1 MTFHHQTG
9 RMPAVQLAIP
19 GLALGLA
26 LVAGARAQD
35 IAELQWRQG
44 TLGALEM
51 ALAEPSHHFETHWYP
66 LFPWVASFREEGGT
80 APLATAL
87 AGMQPEFLL
96 PLLWHGPGGAA
107 AIPDATKR
115 LQKLGLGTALVVSG
129 PSKGELIDLL
139 RVAHLSRQPWRI
151 ATMTLRR
158 YAEDPLMATSVRDAA
173 LGELAARKELL
184 GLPTPP
190 TRLDSRDTTRPV
202 PSIPVGSSWWLALDL
217 ARFGPIDPVWQ
228 ARRGWAVR
236 SAATYLL
243 AMGASTSPATLAD
256 MQRWVDG
263 PGQLPVELAQLVGN
277 WRVDRM
283 LLVGY
288 QAPRVGWFLVLDGA
302 FDVPRLRAALLAAG
316 ATVERLPEGAV
327 AGAALRLGA
336 WSVTV
341 RSDSLEIA
349 TSEIAR
355 RERAALDGRF
365 RSLADQGAAFGGWNE
380 QVSLGLGGLE
390 ASRGTWSSSGRR
402 LQAHIAVVDP
412 DRAAAQLQAERSL
425 LGHDPD
431 RILDGVLPVR
441 ELEAEAPGVRESD
454 RDEEACRR
462 LVSAVQ
468 VAVEESALV
477 VTVDLGG
484 WPELELIRLLKRWP
498 RQWLLE
504 LRK

>member
-1 MTFHHQTG
+1 
-9 RMPAVQLAIP
+9 
-19 GLALGLA
+19 
-26 LVAGARAQD
+26 
-35 IAELQWRQG
+35 
-44 TLGALEM
+44 
-51 ALAEPSHHFETHWYP
+51 
-66 LFPWVASFREEGGT
+66 
-80 APLATAL
+80 
-87 AGMQPEFLL
+87 
-96 PLLWHGPGGAA
+96 
-107 AIPDATKR
+107 
-115 LQKLGLGTALVVSG
+115 
-129 PSKGELIDLL
+129 
-139 RVAHLSRQPWRI
+139 
-151 ATMTLRR
+151 
-158 YAEDPLMATSVRDAA
+158 
-173 LGELAARKELL
+173 
-184 GLPTPP
+184 
-190 TRLDSRDTTRPV
+190 
-202 PSIPVGSSWWLALDL
+202 
-217 ARFGPIDPVWQ
+217 
-228 ARRGWAVR
+228 
-236 SAATYLL
+236 
-243 AMGASTSPATLAD
+243 

-468 VAVEESALV
+468 VAGEESALV

-484 WPELELIRLLKRWP
+484 WPELELVRLLKRWP